1 MGDGKGSGY
10 ISIIPDAPGVDSHP
24 LTKEFAEKIGDLV
37 DQYVK
42 AMEKVS
48 VYTRCIYMIWL
59 LPLFLMFLSL
69 AIETV
74 QTKEWI
80 RTRDE
85 NLRRGK

>member
-10 ISIIPDAPGVDSHP
+10 NSIIPDAPGVDSDP

-48 VYTRCIYMIWL
+48 VYTRCI
-59 LPLFLMFLSL
+59 
-69 AIETV
+69 
-74 QTKEWI
+74 
-80 RTRDE
+80 
-85 NLRRGK
+85 